1 MFLLTLATILFFLL
15 CVFMVF
21 VIVIQP
27 GRGEGLAG
35 AFGGGGMES
44 FFGTRAGQHMNR
56 FTIVIAALFLLLALL
71 INLGNRP
78 GAHQDEKPTPDPIP
92 VSGQNK

>member
-1 MFLLTLATILFFLL
+1 MLTVAFILFFLL
-15 CVFMVF
+15 CIFMVF

-71 INLGNRP
+71 INLGNRSA
-78 GAHQDEKPTPDPIP
+78 AHQDDHPTPEPAP

>member
-1 MFLLTLATILFFLL
+1 MVIAASIFFFLL
-15 CVFMVF
+15 CIFMVF

-27 GRGEGLAG
+27 ARGEGLAG

-56 FTIVIAALFLLLALL
+56 FTIVLAALFLILALL
-71 INLGNRP
+71 INLGNRSNGKKP
-78 GAHQDEKPTPDPIP
+78 EPTPQTPP
-92 VSGQNK
+92 VSGQPQ